1 MKKRFL
7 ALALGTLAFGVTLGG
22 VKMGLGHQDALMV
35 KAAEETKFETL
46 SFPDKN
52 NSENSQSAG
61 YSKTWTAISENGVKY
76 AVSNF
81 NNNGWRNNWKFIKC
95 GSKKGAS
102 TGSISTIGS
111 MDKAVCKVS
120 FNVDAIK
127 EPKAIKSISLLVA
140 NNDKFNDPKTYSLSS
155 AAIVGENY
163 FSLPSPDVN
172 LYYRLQFDCN
182 KTNDNGAI
190 TVKSVSF
197 YTDKETPAEPS
208 SPVKSISAGLKNPD
222 AVFYAG
228 NKVTLGDFV
237 ITATRGDGKVEEL
250 TSGVVLKN
258 DTLVEGANTI
268 EFEYIENG
276 KTFTCTCQ
284 VPAIAKPLYTKSTNV
299 ADIVAGKR
307 ILITNSDGTK
317 AMGTQKTNN
326 RSYVAAAP
334 SEDKIA
340 LADGM
345 ASLLVVPAK
354 NGTFALCDET
364 ANGLL
369 YASSDSA
376 NQLKTMTRF
385 SSIDENAF
393 ATIGC
398 VDSIWSIQFTGS
410 NSHNTLRYNPNNGS
424 PIFACYTPDK
434 EDTEDVS
441 VYVSSE
447 TPVTFSTDAWADSFI
462 ANVSSKCDATGA
474 TATWTDGWNTAKESF
489 NKLTMANKM
498 ALLYG
503 SNSEKVNQAIAT
515 YKFIV
520 DKYNTVDD
528 YLGLGTGKTTKAN
541 ALMLPGATDSTTW
554 TLVGIGAV
562 TIAASAS
569 LLFFRRKKSN

>member
-35 KAAEETKFETL
+35 KAAAETVCQALT
-46 SFPDKN
+46 FPDENKETN
-52 NSENSQSAG
+52 KKSSYENS
-61 YSKTWTAISENGVKY
+61 WTAKIGSATYQIE
-76 AVSNF
+76 NF
-81 NNNGWRNNWKFIKC
+81 NNNSWNNSWKYIKC
-95 GSKKGAS
+95 GNSKKALVA
-102 TGSISTIGS
+102 SISTNEPIN
-111 MDKAVCKVS
+111 AVVSKVVVT
-120 FNVDAIK
+120 FDAITT
-127 EPKAIKSISLLVA
+127 ASVNSISLVA
-140 NNDKFNDPKTYSLSS
+140 LDGEKVYETIPYLNKKAGEPEFVLTTPK
-155 AAIVGENY
+155 A
-163 FSLPSPDVN
+163 N
-172 LYYRLQFDCN
+172 LTYRLEISCKAAKAVATVSKLEFFA
-182 KTNDNGAI
+182 KND
-190 TVKSVSF
+190 
-197 YTDKETPAEPS
+197 TPTEPA
-208 SPVKSISAGLKNPD
+208 SPVKTISATQKNPD

-228 NKVTLGDFV
+228 NKVIVDDFV
-237 ITATRGDGKVEEL
+237 ITATREDGKTEEL

-268 EFEYIENG
+268 EFEYVENG
-276 KTFTCTCQ
+276 KTFTCTYQ
-284 VPAIAKPLYTKSTNV
+284 IPAIAKPLYAKSTNV

-317 AMGTQKTNN
+317 AMGAQKTNN
-326 RSYVAAAP
+326 RSYVAATP
-334 SEDKIA
+334 SEDKIV

-385 SSIDENAF
+385 SSINENAF
-393 ATIGC
+393 ATIEC
-398 VDSIWSIQFTGS
+398 ADSVWSIQFTGS
-410 NSHNTLRYNPNNGS
+410 NSHNEMRYNPNNGS
-424 PIFACYTPDK
+424 AIFACYTPGK
-434 EDTEDVS
+434 EDMENVS

-447 TPVTFSTDAWADSFI
+447 APVTFSTDAWADSFI

-474 TATWTDGWNTAKESF
+474 TASWTADWNKAKEVF
-489 NKLTMANKM
+489 DGFGIPDKM

-520 DKYNTVDD
+520 DKYNTVVDD
-528 YLGLGTGKTTKAN
+528 YLGLGTGSTNKAN

-554 TLVGIGAV
+554 SLVGIGTV